1 MVRGREQRGSAR
13 RGPLLAALVIGLG
26 LVAAPA
32 IFQMF
37 SRAPKGGDMITE
49 FRPYMTKAEI
59 SKFQRYIREIDA
71 ADAESGKRLPPLMQ
85 QRLGLD
91 AAAVH
96 QRYPGYA
103 AFNQRWKV
111 INADMGDMLATMHG
125 DIDNFEAVDALPP
138 FPLFP
143 WFFVVPGLL
152 VAGFAAWG
160 LVQTRRGRSG
170 RGARIAV
177 IVLGLG
183 VVAAPAMFQMFTRA
197 PKGAEMIDD
206 FRPFMTTKKVR
217 TIQGYF
223 RTIGEGEGDLRVGVF
238 GALETEGRVPASQ
251 LEAQLPATERFSR
264 AWPTMFA
271 DFGQMIGTMTDNVDN
286 YQAVDA
292 LPPFTLFPW
301 FFVVPGLLIAGSGF
315 AARPS
320 DHSALRRSQE
330 EP

>member
-1 MVRGREQRGSAR
+1 MVRGREERGSAR
-13 RGPLLAALVIGLG
+13 RGPLLAALVLGLG

-32 IFQMF
+32 VFQMF

-71 ADAESGKRLPPLMQ
+71 ADVESGQRLPPLMQ

-91 AAAVH
+91 AAAVD
-96 QRYPGYA
+96 QRYAGYA
-103 AFNQRWKV
+103 ELHRQWKA
-111 INADMGDMLATMHG
+111 IDTDMGDMLATMHR
-125 DIDNFEAVDALPP
+125 DIDDFEAVDALPP

-152 VAGFAAWG
+152 VVGFAGWG
-160 LVQTRRGRSG
+160 LVQARRDRSA

-183 VVAAPAMFQMFTRA
+183 IVAAPAMFQMFTRA

-223 RTIGEGEGDLRVGVF
+223 RVIGEGEGDLRVGVF
-238 GALETEGRVPASQ
+238 GALETEGGVSASQ
-251 LEAQLPATERFSR
+251 LEAQLPATAKFSKG
-264 AWPTMFA
+264 WPTMFG

-301 FFVVPGLLIAGSGF
+301 FFVVPGLLIAVLGF

-320 DHSALRRSQE
+320 DRLATQRS
-330 EP
+330 